1 MRPTLARRPK
11 ALLLD
16 DDPAV
21 LRLLGRTLAARGL
34 EVLAATDG
42 ASGLELLL
50 DELLGLDVLV
60 IDLDLPGRDARAML
74 RLIRGAGGEEEL
86 GVVVLADRPGAAV
99 RERLLAL
106 GADEVADRA
115 HGPEEAARTALRV
128 AASRG
133 ARPPAPPRRAAPL
146 ASPRRAALPALPAL
160 GPAVASSAY

>member
-1 MRPTLARRPK
+1 MRPTLPRPK

-34 EVLAATDG
+34 EVLAATEG
-42 ASGLELLL
+42 AGGLDLLL
-50 DELLGLDVLV
+50 DELLELDVLIV
-60 IDLDLPGRDARAML
+60 DLDLPGRDGWAML
-74 RLIRGAGGEEEL
+74 RLIRGAGGEEDL

-99 RERLLAL
+99 RARLLAL

-115 HGPEEAARTALRV
+115 DGPEEAASAALRV

-133 ARPPAPPRRAAPL
+133 ARPPASPRTAARL
-146 ASPRRAALPALPAL
+146 APPRRAALPALPAL
-160 GPAVASSAY
+160 GPAIASAAY